1 MLLVQIGDAHY
12 MEIVCGEI
20 SVADLQAFAKIV
32 SQLLVSLGH
41 SDSYASSISVCSA
54 HVGNRLRVS

>member
-20 SVADLQAFAKIV
+20 SVADLQAFAQVI
-32 SQLLVSLGH
+32 SQLLVGFGH
-41 SDSYASSISVCSA
+41 IS
-54 HVGNRLRVS
+54 GT